1 MEARVRIEP
10 VRSIT
15 EQHYGKWNAR
25 EQERLNARI
34 VTVNEGDEVLA
45 ALSKPP
51 VGAVPISFTRTA
63 SRARQS
69 A

>member
-1 MEARVRIEP
+1 VRIEP

-51 VGAVPISFTRTA
+51 VGVVPIFFARNA

>member
-1 MEARVRIEP
+1 MRIEP

-45 ALSKPP
+45 ALFKPP
-51 VGAVPISFTRTA
+51 VGVVPMTRP
-63 SRARQS
+63 RF
-69 A
+69 